1 MVQKLLSDGHS
12 VRALV
17 RSADKAASVLPKD
30 DRLEC
35 QVVDFGTADAAA
47 LKTACAD
54 TDRCIW
60 CATGF
65 SDAASRL
72 NKLKGLFGV
81 AVTPKRSIDIV
92 GLGALAQAFK
102 SSPGADS
109 GSSSSSSPQIVR
121 LSSAGVTRPGWDEAK
136 AEQLA
141 GAADIPIVRLNPFGI
156 LDQKLNAE
164 DNLRSSGARY
174 VGWNLPRVWPSPP
187 SPNGFA

>member
-1 MVQKLLSDGHS
+1 MQKLLSDGHS

-65 SDAASRL
+65 TDD
-72 NKLKGLFGV
+72 GE
-81 AVTPKRSIDIV
+81 SIDMKGMTALPAAYASAGSTAGQPPAIV
-92 GLGALAQAFK
+92 M
-102 SSPGADS
+102 
-109 GSSSSSSPQIVR
+109 
-121 LSSAGVTRPGWDEAK
+121 LSSAGVTRPAWDDSKKER
-136 AEQLA
+136 LV
-141 GAADIPIVRLNPFGI
+141 GASDIPSEYHTRLPQPTLISF
-156 LDQKLNAE
+156 
-164 DNLRSSGARY
+164 
-174 VGWNLPRVWPSPP
+174 
-187 SPNGFA
+187 